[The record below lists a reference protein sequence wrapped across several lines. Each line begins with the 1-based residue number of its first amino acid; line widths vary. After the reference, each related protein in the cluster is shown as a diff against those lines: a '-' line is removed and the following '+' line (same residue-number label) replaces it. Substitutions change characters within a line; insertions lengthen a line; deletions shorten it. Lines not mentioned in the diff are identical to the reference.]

1 MRDFPPSSLPPSL
14 RFGLYFLLIL
24 AFLIGAQAWK
34 TPAPPALNSPVAP
47 TPTLVATP
55 SPVIMENEGEALATP
70 LPAEYLENTTQTNGI
85 ILGSAILVL
94 IVIGGTLSVILRR
107 RRDDNPPGFEATRG
121 ATDDISESP

>member
-1 MRDFPPSSLPPSL
+1 MRPLPPSFSSFL

-34 TPAPPALNSPVAP
+34 APTPPAAASPQAL
-47 TPTLVATP
+47 TPTLVDTP
-55 SPVIMENEGEALATP
+55 TPVVMQNESEPLVTP
-70 LPAEYLENTTQTNGI
+70 LPPEFLENTTQTNGI

-107 RRDDNPPGFEATRG
+107 RHDDDPPT
-121 ATDDISESP
+121 P

>member
-1 MRDFPPSSLPPSL
+1 MRPLSPAFSSPL

-34 TPAPPALNSPVAP
+34 APAAPTVASPEAL
-47 TPTLVATP
+47 TPTLVDTP
-55 SPVIMENEGEALATP
+55 TPVVMQDEGEPSITP
-70 LPAEYLENTTQTNGI
+70 LLPEFLENTTQTNGI

-107 RRDDNPPGFEATRG
+107 RHDNDPPA
-121 ATDDISESP
+121 P